1 MLEQSILKLLP
12 RNHVVGVRV
21 DVIAGAPRCFGP
33 QYSIATERPSD
44 DADCEW
50 LWPSTVIVPIR
61 IRGDLVI
68 VIAVDFHVIGCS
80 PGIDEVADRDRKAIN
95 RRSLRGDSGT
105 RVRRT
110 LYSGWGHKD
119 DLSCVKRAVS

>member
-44 DADCEW
+44 DADCQW
-50 LWPSTVIVPIR
+50 LWPSTVIVPIG
-61 IRGDLVI
+61 IRGDLAI
-68 VIAVDFHVIGCS
+68 VIAVAFHVIARS
-80 PGIDEVADRDRKAIN
+80 PGIEDVADRDRKAIN
-95 RRSLRGDSGT
+95 RRVLRGDCGPRICRSF
-105 RVRRT
+105 
-110 LYSGWGHKD
+110 
-119 DLSCVKRAVS
+119 